1 MPATER
7 AQSGPAD
14 IALQARAL
22 CDDPASFFDHNY
34 TAMMSIDRDALE
46 DLQLEGI
53 RWRLSAL
60 RGKVAML
67 GKLADSQGIDQID
80 DFNAVVPLLFEHTM
94 YKSYPPSLLENG
106 RFKDINL
113 FLSKLT
119 SVDLSGVDVSACQ
132 SIDDWMET
140 MDRDSPLLLMHS
152 SGTSGTMSFLPV
164 SKKEWDKFGAALRVT
179 FLQNFGQDPAEV
191 ETGEEIHA
199 IYPYFRQGGA
209 GHVRMCEIYVKHICG
224 SEERLHTAYPGR
236 MSSDLLYM
244 GAKIRAAQ
252 AKGQLDRLKISPAL
266 LARKAE
272 LEAIQAAM
280 PEHLMIF
287 FAELA
292 ETLKGKRVFFW
303 GAQNLLYN
311 VTKIGHEKG
320 LTDVFAP
327 TSVIGTGGDSKDGIV
342 MPGDW
347 REQVCSFVGVDRV
360 KMCYGMSEVLG
371 LHNKCAAGH
380 YHFVPWVVPFVLDP
394 DTSAV
399 LPRSGITTGRAA
411 FFDLGAETRWG
422 GFITG
427 DEYTIHWDEPCACGA
442 KAVWAEDNIQ
452 RLSAKRGGDDKIS
465 CAATEG
471 AHKDAMNF
479 LNSFG

>member
-1 MPATER
+1 MLDVEAKDDLATR
-7 AQSGPAD
+7 
-14 IALQARAL
+14 ARAL
-22 CDDPASFFDHNY
+22 CDDPAAFFDGNY
-34 TAMMSIDRDALE
+34 TAMMSIERDALE
-46 DLQLEGI
+46 ELQIEGI
-53 RWRLSAL
+53 RQRLADL

-67 GKLADSQGIDQID
+67 GKLADNQGIDDITD
-80 DFNAVVPLLFEHTM
+80 LNDVVPLLFEHTM
-94 YKSYPPSLLENG
+94 YKSYPPSLLEQG

-119 SVDLSGVDVSACQ
+119 SIDLTAIDVSHCQ

-140 MDRDSPLLLMHS
+140 MDRESPLMIMHS

-164 SKKEWDKFGAALRVT
+164 SKKEWDKFGAALHVT
-179 FLQNFGQDPAEV
+179 FLQNFGDDPAEV
-191 ETGEEIHA
+191 DSGEPFHA
-199 IYPYFRQGGA
+199 IYPYFRHGGA
-209 GHVRMCEIYVKHICG
+209 GHVRMCENYVAHICG

-280 PEHLMIF
+280 PDHLMAF
-287 FAELA
+287 FTELA
-292 ETLKGKRVFFW
+292 ETLKGKRIFFW

-311 VTKIGHEKG
+311 ITKLGHEKG
-320 LTDVFAP
+320 LKNVFSP
-327 TSVIGTGGDSKDGIV
+327 DSVIGTGGDVKDGLV
-342 MPGDW
+342 MPEDW
-347 REQVCSFVGVDRV
+347 KEQVCDFVGVDRI

-371 LHNKCAAGH
+371 LHNKCSEGH

-394 DTSAV
+394 DTSKV
-399 LPRSGITTGRAA
+399 LPREGVTNGRAG

-427 DEYTIHWDEPCACGA
+427 DEYTIHWDEPCGCGA
-442 KAVWAEDNIQ
+442 KTVWAEDGIQ
-452 RLSAKRGGDDKIS
+452 RLSVKRGGDDKIS

-479 LNSFG
+479 LNSFE

>member
-1 MPATER
+1 MLDKVQSPDADDTAA
-7 AQSGPAD
+7 AQ
-14 IALQARAL
+14 AL
-22 CDDPASFFDHNY
+22 CDDPASFFDHDY
-34 TAMMSIDRDALE
+34 TKMMSIKRDALE
-46 DLQLEGI
+46 ALQLDGI
-53 RWRLSAL
+53 RHRLATL
-60 RGKVAML
+60 RTQIPML
-67 GKLADSQGIDQID
+67 QKLADNQGIDDID
-80 DFNAVVPLLFEHTM
+80 DLNDIVPLLFEHTM

-106 RFKDINL
+106 RFKEINK

-119 SVDLSGVDVSACQ
+119 NVDLTRIDVSQCE

-140 MDRDSPLLLMHS
+140 MDRESPLMIMHS

-164 SKKEWDKFGAALRVT
+164 SKAEWDKFGRALRVT
-179 FLQNFGQDPAEV
+179 FLQNFGQDPSEV
-191 ETGEEIHA
+191 ETGEEFHA
-199 IYPYFRQGGA
+199 LYPYFRHGGA
-209 GHVRMCEIYVKHICG
+209 GHVRMCEIFTKHIAG

-272 LEAIQAAM
+272 LEEIQAAM
-280 PEHLMIF
+280 PEHLMAF

-292 ETLKGKRVFFW
+292 ETLKGKRIFFW

-320 LTDVFAP
+320 LKHVFSP
-327 TSVIGTGGDSKDGIV
+327 NSVIGTGGDVKDGIV
-342 MPGDW
+342 MPDDW
-347 REQVCSFVGVDRV
+347 KEQVREFIGVDRI

-371 LHNKCAAGH
+371 LHNKCGEGH

-394 DTSAV
+394 DTSKV
-399 LPRSGITTGRAA
+399 FPREGVATGRAA
-411 FFDLGAETRWG
+411 FFDLGAESRWG

-427 DEYTIHWDEPCACGA
+427 DEYTIHWEQPSGCGA
-442 KAVWAEDNIQ
+442 KTVWAEDGIQ

-471 AHKDAMNF
+471 AHKDAMSF
-479 LNSFG
+479 LNTFE

>member
-1 MPATER
+1 MQDVDVKSDVGSR
-7 AQSGPAD
+7 AK
-14 IALQARAL
+14 AL
-22 CDDPASFFDHNY
+22 CDDPAAFFGHDY
-34 TAMMSIDRDALE
+34 TAMMSIDRAELE
-46 DLQLEGI
+46 ALQLEGI
-53 RWRLSAL
+53 RQRLADL
-60 RGKVAML
+60 RGRIAML
-67 GKLADSQGIDQID
+67 GKLADSQGIEDVSTLHDI
-80 DFNAVVPLLFEHTM
+80 VPLLFEHTM
-94 YKSYPPSLLENG
+94 YKSYPPSLLENN

-119 SVDLSGVDVSACQ
+119 SVDLTSIDVSHCR

-140 MDRDSPLLLMHS
+140 MDRESPLMIMHS

-164 SKKEWDKFGAALRVT
+164 SKAEWDKFGRALRVT
-179 FLQNFGQDPAEV
+179 FLQNFGDDPTKA
-191 ETGEEIHA
+191 TSGEPFHA
-199 IYPYFRQGGA
+199 IYPYFRHGGA
-209 GHVRMCEIYVKHICG
+209 GHVRMCELYVNHICG

-272 LEAIQAAM
+272 LGAIQAAM
-280 PEHLMIF
+280 PEHLMAF

-292 ETLKGKRVFFW
+292 DTLKGKRIFFW

-311 VTKIGHEKG
+311 VTKLGHEKG
-320 LTDVFAP
+320 LKAVFSP
-327 TSVIGTGGDSKDGIV
+327 DSVIGTGGDVKDGMV
-342 MPGDW
+342 MPDDW
-347 REQVCSFVGVDRV
+347 REQVCEFVGVDRI

-371 LHNKCAAGH
+371 LHNKCSMGH

-394 DTSAV
+394 DSSKV
-399 LPRSGITTGRAA
+399 LPREGVTTGRAA

-427 DEYTIHWDEPCACGA
+427 DEYTIHWDDPCGCGA
-442 KAVWAEDNIQ
+442 TTVWAEDGIQ

-471 AHKDAMNF
+471 AHKDAMSF
-479 LNSFG
+479 LNSFE

>member
-1 MPATER
+1 MPNIEAKSDPASR
-7 AQSGPAD
+7 AV
-14 IALQARAL
+14 AL
-22 CDDPASFFDHNY
+22 CDDPAAFFGHDY
-34 TAMMSIDRDALE
+34 TAMMSIEREPLE
-46 DLQLEGI
+46 ALQLEGI
-53 RWRLSAL
+53 RHRLATL

-67 GKLADSQGIDQID
+67 GKLADNQGIDDIGD
-80 DFNAVVPLLFEHTM
+80 LNAVVPLLFEHTM

-106 RFKDINL
+106 RFRDINL

-119 SVDLSGVDVSACQ
+119 SIDLTGIDVSQCR

-140 MDRDSPLLLMHS
+140 MDRESPLMIMHS

-164 SKKEWDKFGAALRVT
+164 SKREWDKFGRALRVT
-179 FLQNFGQDPAEV
+179 FLQNFGDDPAEV
-191 ETGEEIHA
+191 ENGGEFHA
-199 IYPYFRQGGA
+199 IYPYFRHGGA
-209 GHVRMCEIYVKHICG
+209 GHVRMCEIYVNHICG

-272 LEAIQAAM
+272 LEEIQAAM
-280 PEHLMIF
+280 PEHLMAF
-287 FAELA
+287 FTELA
-292 ETLKGKRVFFW
+292 ETLKGKRIFFW

-320 LTDVFAP
+320 LKHVFSSA
-327 TSVIGTGGDSKDGIV
+327 SVIGTGGDVKDGMV
-342 MPGDW
+342 MPDDW
-347 REQVCSFVGVDRV
+347 KEQVCDFVGVDRI

-371 LHNKCAAGH
+371 LHNKCANGH

-394 DTSAV
+394 DTSEV
-399 LPRSGITTGRAA
+399 LPREGVTTGRAA

-427 DEYTIHWDEPCACGA
+427 DEYTIHWDEPCGCGA
-442 KAVWAEDNIQ
+442 KTVWAEDGIQ
-452 RLSAKRGGDDKIS
+452 RLSVKRGGDDKIS

-471 AHKDAMNF
+471 AHKDAMSF
-479 LNSFG
+479 LNSFE